1 MPELQFHCGSGI
13 YVYRFF
19 TFKIS
24 KGGTALSMHQKII
37 MPLIL
42 LLVLIFSTPAYT
54 QSADWNSIEMR
65 FEQAKKLNEI
75 DELADF
81 IKTNF
86 ETDQQQAAAIYW
98 WLGKHIRYDASTA
111 LRQARISYKTQQKI
125 TNEAF
130 RSRKAV
136 CEGYAGIMDSIF
148 HLLDI
153 PSYIISGYT
162 LQGNEISAIPHAWNA
177 AKIAG
182 RWQFFDP
189 TWASGFL
196 NGRRFE
202 AQFNESY
209 YGLSATEI
217 RKTHIPYDPIWQFS
231 SDPISHQEFIT
242 GKISSTPSGQN
253 FVYADSIRGFLNL
266 SPEQQLSAEYKR
278 IMRYYYPH
286 EALKNRLDFL
296 RSNLEIAQ
304 HNQQVNQLNQ
314 ATSYYNEAVVAFNNY
329 VNLQRQNPA
338 GNRAAKEL
346 QLKKSANEVAKS
358 QQLLPS
364 GKAIPAELK
373 SMANQLQKSVK
384 NLKKQLEAEGVVF
397 Q

>member
-1 MPELQFHCGSGI
+1 
-13 YVYRFF
+13 
-19 TFKIS
+19 
-24 KGGTALSMHQKII
+24 
-37 MPLIL
+37 
-42 LLVLIFSTPAYT
+42 
-54 QSADWNSIEMR
+54 
-65 FEQAKKLNEI
+65 
-75 DELADF
+75 
-81 IKTNF
+81 
-86 ETDQQQAAAIYW
+86 
-98 WLGKHIRYDASTA
+98 
-111 LRQARISYKTQQKI
+111 
-125 TNEAF
+125 
-130 RSRKAV
+130 
-136 CEGYAGIMDSIF
+136 MDSIF

-182 RWQFFDP
+182 RWQFFLTQP
-189 TWASGFL
+189 GLQVFL

-397 Q
+397 FQ